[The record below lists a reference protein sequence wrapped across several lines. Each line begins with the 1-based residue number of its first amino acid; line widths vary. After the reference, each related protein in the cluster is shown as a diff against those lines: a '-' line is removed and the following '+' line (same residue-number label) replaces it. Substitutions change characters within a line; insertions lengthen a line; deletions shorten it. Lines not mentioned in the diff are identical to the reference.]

1 MIWYPESMIYEE
13 HRLWVHEQLRIEK
26 RTGIKFE
33 DKSLDFFR
41 TEVFEPTLEEIYLN
55 EE

>member
-13 HRLWVHEQLRIEK
+13 HRIWLHEQLRIEK
-26 RTGIKFE
+26 RTGIVFE
-33 DKSLDFFR
+33 DKSLDYFR
-41 TEVFEPTLEEIYLN
+41 RNIFEPALEEIYG